1 MFGPDIL
8 SGHTAPGPGA
18 GVLPELHQVP
28 HEGVALDRSQAT
40 ATANVSTTQ
49 ATTDPSVEA
58 GVAPPYNLMVPR
70 SRCPSCEQLIG
81 ALDNIPVLS
90 YLVLGGK
97 CRHCKTPIS
106 IRYPLVEILTALLCT
121 VAVFRFGL
129 TWAGAGAV
137 LLSCALIALA
147 FIDLDRMLLPDNIT
161 LPFLWLGLALN
172 TGPVFASLHDAV
184 IGAIT
189 GYGILWL
196 VYHAFR
202 LLTGKEGMGYGDF
215 KLTGMLGAWL
225 GWQALPGIILLSSL
239 VGAIV
244 GVALILLAG
253 RGRDKPIPFGPF
265 LAAAGWIYLIW
276 GPAIEY
282 AYTHA
287 LGLS

>member
-1 MFGPDIL
+1 VI
-8 SGHTAPGPGA
+8 
-18 GVLPELHQVP
+18 
-28 HEGVALDRSQAT
+28 
-40 ATANVSTTQ
+40 ANVSTAQ
-49 ATTDPSVEA
+49 AITDPSVEA
-58 GVAPPYNLMVPR
+58 GVAPPYNLVLPR

-97 CRHCKTPIS
+97 CRHCRTPIS

-137 LLSCALIALA
+137 LLTCALIPLA

-184 IGAIT
+184 IGAIA

-253 RGRDKPIPFGPF
+253 RARDKPIPFGPF

-287 LGLS
+287 LGLR